1 MEFFLKTPT
10 YRFRVKGR
18 KRMLSNTMISYIT
31 QRMPWKGCLCISI
44 VSAFPC
50 GRVKTIGIRH
60 VWTRIFS
67 KTEPIF
73 VYKNTRILVY
83 GALKKVQCH
92 KKLHLSI
99 VNGSIWWSNYL
110 VTTQTRQVSKA
121 QFTLLLSPRYISIRK
136 RNVKQ
141 RRRRKREGLK
151 KTMLFSTLGAFL
163 CRSWPTTK
171 RKCRIL

>member
-1 MEFFLKTPT
+1 
-10 YRFRVKGR
+10 
-18 KRMLSNTMISYIT
+18 MLSNTMISYIT
-31 QRMPWKGCLCISI
+31 QRMPWKGCLCFSI

-73 VYKNTRILVY
+73 VYKNTRILVH

-110 VTTQTRQVSKA
+110 VTTQTRQVSKG

-151 KTMLFSTLGAFL
+151 KQCCSLHLVHFFAVPDRLRSGNAVFYSGRKQMTTNFSFSFL
-163 CRSWPTTK
+163 T
-171 RKCRIL
+171 

>member
-1 MEFFLKTPT
+1 
-10 YRFRVKGR
+10 
-18 KRMLSNTMISYIT
+18 MLSNRMISYIT

-73 VYKNTRILVY
+73 VYKNTWILVY

-110 VTTQTRQVSKA
+110 VTTQTRQVSKG

-151 KTMLFSTLGAFL
+151 KTNAVLYSWCISLPFLTDYEAEMPYFIVDVNKWQRIFLSLF
-163 CRSWPTTK
+163 
-171 RKCRIL
+171 